1 MYAPC
6 ARNSLA
12 NVCSTR
18 SGVELVVLKGRILC
32 SDCFN
37 QDDGKN

>member
-1 MYAPC
+1 M
-6 ARNSLA
+6 SLKGL
-12 NVCSTR
+12 CHGCFR
-18 SGVELVVLKGRILC
+18 SGVELLVLKGRILC